1 MVSDDGTESGQ
12 LSTQE
17 YYMVYVEMVSLYDFL
32 KSKTKSEIRLSKS
45 QIVTV
50 DQKTKSVSFRFGDSV
65 ANRSRGSMLLLLENC
80 IRESLQKLKSAGF
93 GGHSVLKDLIFCLD

>member
-1 MVSDDGTESGQ
+1 MEVVIRTYSDDPPHPFDLGEIVLVSDDGTESEQ

-65 ANRSRGSMLLLLENC
+65 ANRSRGSM
-80 IRESLQKLKSAGF
+80 
-93 GGHSVLKDLIFCLD
+93 